1 MTPLRFALVSIV
13 GVLLSEG
20 SENRLNMTI
29 PVRFLFHIELCERKL
44 CWYVLHVFI
53 YCKNMKSSLF
63 PLRPPVPHVS
73 GSLNFSCSA
82 WMLLQRV
89 IPQFSDGSLSTS
101 RMEGLS
107 LSKRSHMVAM
117 QSLKQRVGLKILFVC
132 PGGLC
137 FPRGSPNFIDGRNQ
151 DRPRCCSPS
160 SSPCRPMAPHG
171 RDTSLPKVPQS
182 LHFQN
187 RMSASLK

>member
-29 PVRFLFHIELCERKL
+29 PLRCLFHIELCERKL
-44 CWYVLHVFI
+44 CWYVPHVCI

-82 WMLLQRV
+82 WMLLQWV

-107 LSKRSHMVAM
+107 LSKRSHMVAY
-117 QSLKQRVGLKILFVC
+117 
-132 PGGLC
+132 
-137 FPRGSPNFIDGRNQ
+137 GRNAVAQ
-151 DRPRCCSPS
+151 TTRWSENPFCLSR
-160 SSPCRPMAPHG
+160 RFAEG
-171 RDTSLPKVPQS
+171 AVVPVA
-182 LHFQN
+182 LHVGPWLLN
-187 RMSASLK
+187 VTKWHKST